1 MPRPTPK
8 TLLPLVALAALL
20 AVVTFGALRADA
32 EPAPLKKAVL
42 ANYAIDTGH
51 SSVIF
56 SIRHMGVGEFFG
68 RFNIIN
74 GSFSIDPN
82 ELGSTSVEAEVEANS
97 VDTANN
103 GRDRHLKGGD
113 FFDAGQ
119 FAKITFKSKKATKTG
134 DTTFDLEGDFT
145 MLGVKKSVTFK
156 CEFTGKGQGRSG
168 EIAGM
173 IARTT
178 IKRSDFKMNYG
189 LANGALGDEV
199 DLIISV
205 EGAKS

>member
-1 MPRPTPK
+1 MSRPASK
-8 TLLPLVALAALL
+8 TMIPLTALAALVAL
-20 AVVTFGALRADA
+20 VTFGALRADA
-32 EPAPLKKAVL
+32 DPAPRKAVL
-42 ANYAIDTGH
+42 ASYSIDGGH

-56 SIRHMGVGEFFG
+56 SIRHMGVGQFFG
-68 RFNIIN
+68 RFNIIK
-74 GSFSIDPN
+74 GSFSIDGDD
-82 ELGSTSVEAEVEANS
+82 LGSTSVEAEVEANS
-97 VDTANN
+97 VDTASK

-119 FAKITFKSKKATKTG
+119 FPMIKFKSKKAKATG
-134 DTTFDLEGDFT
+134 DTSFELVGDFT
-145 MLGVKKSVTFK
+145 MLGVTKSVTFQ
-156 CEFTGKGQGRSG
+156 CEFNGKGQGRNG

-173 IARTT
+173 IARAT